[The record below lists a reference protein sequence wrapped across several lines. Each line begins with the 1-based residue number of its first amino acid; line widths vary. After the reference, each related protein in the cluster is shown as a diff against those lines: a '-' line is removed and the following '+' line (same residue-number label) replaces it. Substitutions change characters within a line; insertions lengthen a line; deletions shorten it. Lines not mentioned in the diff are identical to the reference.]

1 MLSGSARVVVRE
13 MAEWL
18 QTSGVEL
25 DRVGFWLAK
34 GGWMGGRC
42 LGRYLVRND
51 GIWVLSGGVGAKAG

>member
-1 MLSGSARVVVRE
+1 
-13 MAEWL
+13 MAKWL

-51 GIWVLSGGVGAKAG
+51 VIWICWVVGWWGGGCARDGYI